1 MHTLMN
7 VSVRCEYALRAVL
20 DLALADPGAPV
31 RIAGIAR
38 RQDIPQKFLETILA
52 DLKKQGFLESRRGA
66 DGGYLLARTPEAITV
81 GQVIRA
87 IEGSRS
93 GRSAAAD
100 SGPLDF
106 FWAGVDKAIAQVI
119 DNTDFATLGR
129 AWRERQSRFVPNWEI

>member
-1 MHTLMN
+1 MQTLMN

-20 DLALADPGAPV
+20 DLALAEPGAPV
-31 RIAGIAR
+31 RIADIAR

-66 DGGYLLARTPEAITV
+66 DGGYLLAKAPDSISV
-81 GQVIRA
+81 GQVIRG
-87 IEGSRS
+87 IEGARTGRTAS
-93 GRSAAAD
+93 GDA
-100 SGPLDF
+100 GPLDF

-119 DNTDFATLGR
+119 DNTDFASLAR